1 MPNLP
6 RCVLAILI
14 MTLGVIPTV
23 HADEPFRP
31 EADRHGIFD
40 LPADR
45 AILLGDRL
53 RVTGKPAHVVDWV
66 SKTEQV
72 RWDFELNTPGQFVV
86 VVEYA
91 APAGRGGAVVQ
102 VVSNDQIRE
111 APVHATGGPTR
122 FFPQPMKGAI
132 QFPSGQNRLEVRA
145 VEVPGGLV
153 MNLRRVRLVP
163 ANK

>member
-1 MPNLP
+1 MLDLP
-6 RCVLAILI
+6 RRVLAILAL
-14 MTLGVIPTV
+14 TLVVIPPSW
-23 HADEPFRP
+23 ADEPFRP
-31 EADRHGIFD
+31 EADRHGILDF
-40 LPADR
+40 PADR

-53 RVTGKPAHVVDWV
+53 RLTGEPAYVVDWV
-66 SKTEQV
+66 SKAEEI
-72 RWDFELNTPGQFVV
+72 RWDFELDDPGRYVV

-91 APAGRGGAVVQ
+91 APAGRGGSVVQ

-111 APVHATGGPTR
+111 ALVHATGSPTR

-132 QFPSGQNRLEVRA
+132 TLPSGRNRLEVRA

-153 MNLRRVRLVP
+153 MNLRRVRHVP